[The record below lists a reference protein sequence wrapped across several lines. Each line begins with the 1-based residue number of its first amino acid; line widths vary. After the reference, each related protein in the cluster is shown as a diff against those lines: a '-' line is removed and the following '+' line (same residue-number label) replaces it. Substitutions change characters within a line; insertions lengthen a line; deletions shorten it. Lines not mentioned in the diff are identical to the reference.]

1 MVLRDGGMS
10 LSPLPSN
17 NDHLSEPTKSQRQRK
32 FQRREATKKRGTSL
46 GAAPS
51 LGSEFRVFGIAVN
64 SYATSRIG
72 RLSNHNIEQ
81 LKTCILYII
90 CID

>member
-1 MVLRDGGMS
+1 MIFLAGVISTQPGRKETNLLPMEVRPWTKTAS
-10 LSPLPSN
+10 SPESCRLP
-17 NDHLSEPTKSQRQRK
+17 
-32 FQRREATKKRGTSL
+32 EAEQ
-46 GAAPS
+46 A
-51 LGSEFRVFGIAVN
+51 SEFRVFGIAVN

-72 RLSNHNIEQ
+72 RLSNHNIEK